1 MTGTSRMT
9 RVASRE
15 LNARIVTL
23 AMQGKKSRE
32 IADVLGITVMTAQM
46 RVSRLVQSGT
56 IPRRA
61 NRQDR
66 IHKDDLLR
74 LKYGKRLGTMHQL
87 VSALT
92 EGELHQIGRE
102 APEGMTV
109 AQYIAAILCDALA

>member
-56 IPRRA
+56 IPRRS

-92 EGELHQIGRE
+92 EDQLHQIGRE
-102 APEGMTV
+102 VPEGMTV
-109 AQYIAAILCDALA
+109 AEYIAAILCDALA